1 MEIERRLVSY
11 IALLIATAF
20 FFFGRA
26 HAASPDLPIASP
38 TEACKDA
45 PGGGKMVACK
55 PDRPGS

>member
-11 IALLIATAF
+11 VAMLIATAF

-26 HAASPDLPIASP
+26 HAASPDLPVASP
-38 TEACKDA
+38 TESCKDA
-45 PGGGKMVACK
+45 PGGKMVPCK